1 MEKKLWE
8 KNKYFNT
15 AYKNGVGMFLYY
27 FECKIVYRDLEFNS
41 D

>member
-27 FECKIVYRDLEFNS
+27 FEYKIVYRDLEFNS